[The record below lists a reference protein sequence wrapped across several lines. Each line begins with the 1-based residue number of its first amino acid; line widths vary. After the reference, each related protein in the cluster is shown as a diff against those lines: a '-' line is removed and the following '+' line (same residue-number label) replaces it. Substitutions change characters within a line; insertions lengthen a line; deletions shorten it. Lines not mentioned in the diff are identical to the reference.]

1 MAASSPSL
9 VVTGGAGFLGSH
21 LCDRLLA
28 DGRRVVCVDDL
39 STGREANLADA
50 VRTPGF
56 TWLRADVAG
65 DWTVDEPVAAVL
77 HLACPASPVDYTE
90 LPLETLRA
98 GSLGTM
104 NALELARR
112 HGARFVLASSS
123 EVYGDPLMHPQ
134 VEEYRGNVDPVGPRS
149 MYDEAKRFGEAVTAA
164 HGRAGVDTGI
174 VRIFN
179 TYGPRLRSNDGRVVP
194 AFIDQ
199 ALAGRPFTVA
209 GDGRQTRS
217 LCYVDDTVDALIR
230 MASTAGPSGPLN
242 IGNPRELT
250 VRELASVVAAI
261 ACVPDEVTHLPRPPH
276 DPEIRRPDISRA
288 RAELGWEPQVSLE
301 EGLAR
306 TVAWFRDQTVA
317 PEAS

>member
-1 MAASSPSL
+1 MAAPPSTV

-21 LCDRLLA
+21 VCDRLLA

-39 STGREANLADA
+39 STGGEANLADA
-50 VRTPGF
+50 VGRPGF

-65 DWTVDEPVAAVL
+65 EWTVDEPVAAVL

-104 NALELARR
+104 NALEVARR
-112 HGARFVLASSS
+112 HRARFVLASSS
-123 EVYGDPLMHPQ
+123 EVYGDPSVHPQ
-134 VEEYRGNVDPVGPRS
+134 VEDYRGNVDPVGPRS

-164 HGRAGVDTGI
+164 HARAGADTGI

-179 TYGPRLRSNDGRVVP
+179 TYGPRLRPDDGRVVP
-194 AFIDQ
+194 AFIGQ
-199 ALAGRPFTVA
+199 ALSGSPFTVA

-217 LCYVDDTVDALIR
+217 LCYVDDTVEALVR
-230 MASTAGPSGPLN
+230 MAAPGAPSGPLN

-250 VRELASVVAAI
+250 VRELASVVAEVAS
-261 ACVPDEVTHLPRPPH
+261 VPDEVTHVARPPH
-276 DPEIRRPDISRA
+276 DPQVRCPDITRA
-288 RAELGWEPQVSLE
+288 RTELGWAPTVSLE

-306 TVAWFRDQTVA
+306 TLSWFRDQAVA
-317 PEAS
+317 AAS